1 MTDLVVV
8 WNGTGAAYQLRQS
21 WSTSIPESKVGE
33 VVTGSTVDGDVR
45 DPHARPVPRKHP
57 SYWLSGAVALVIAG
71 LVVYSL
77 ATNEKL
83 QWPVF
88 AQYLFS
94 APILQGLWVTIQL
107 SVVSQVIALV
117 IGCVL
122 ALLGESKNP
131 VFRAFVKGYVGFFR
145 GLPLLVL
152 LLICFN
158 AALFIPR
165 LGWGDF
171 SWDTNTLI
179 SGFTAAIIG
188 LSLHEGAFMV
198 EIIRAGFMSV
208 PPGQREAAQSLGMKR
223 GLTMRAIVIPQAI
236 RVIIPPTGNQFIS
249 LLKASSLVAVIGGG
263 DLLTRAQQI
272 YGSNFK
278 VIPLLLVVSFWYLAI
293 VTLATFGQ
301 HFLEKKYSLSAGP
314 QKKQTKPRLEEAS
327 A

>member
-1 MTDLVVV
+1 MTSST
-8 WNGTGAAYQLRQS
+8 TG
-21 WSTSIPESKVGE
+21 
-33 VVTGSTVDGDVR
+33 VDVD
-45 DPHARPVPRKHP
+45 DPNARPIPRKHP
-57 SYWLSGAVALVIAG
+57 SFWVSGAVALVIAMA
-71 LVVYSL
+71 LVYAF

-88 AQYLFS
+88 AQYIFS
-94 APILQGLWVTIQL
+94 EPIREGLWVTLQL
-107 SVVSQVIALV
+107 SVISQLIALF

-122 ALLGESKNP
+122 ALLGESRNP
-131 VFRAFVKGYVGFFR
+131 VFRTFVKGYVGFFR

-165 LGWGDF
+165 VGFGSF
-171 SWDTNTLI
+171 SWDTNALI
-179 SGFTAAIIG
+179 SGFTAAVIG

-208 PPGQREAAQSLGMKR
+208 PNGQREAAQSLGMKR
-223 GLTMRAIVIPQAI
+223 GLLMRVIVIPQAI

-278 VIPLLLVVSFWYLAI
+278 VIPLLLVVSCWYLVI
-293 VTLATFGQ
+293 VTLATIGQ
-301 HFLEKKYSLSAGP
+301 HFLEKRFSMSGGP
-314 QKKQTKPRLEEAS
+314 QKQTKPRLEEAS

>member
-1 MTDLVVV
+1 MTHV
-8 WNGTGAAYQLRQS
+8 THPAADV
-21 WSTSIPESKVGE
+21 E
-33 VVTGSTVDGDVR
+33 VR
-45 DPHARPVPRKHP
+45 DPFAKPRPRRHP
-57 SYWLSGAVALVIAG
+57 SYWISG
-71 LVVYSL
+71 LVAAVILGFLVYGFV
-77 ATNEKL
+77 TNEHL
-83 QWPVF
+83 EWDVVGD
-88 AQYLFS
+88 YLF
-94 APILQGLWVTIQL
+94 ADPIMEGLWMTIKLSLLSQL
-107 SVVSQVIALV
+107 IAVL
-117 IGCVL
+117 IGCLL
-122 ALLGESKNP
+122 ALLGESRNP
-131 VFRAFVKGYVGFFR
+131 VFRTFVKAYVGLFR

-165 LGWGDF
+165 VGFGGA

-179 SGFTAAIIG
+179 TGFTAAIIG

-208 PPGQREAAQSLGMKR
+208 PPGQREAAQVLGMKR
-223 GLTMRAIVIPQAI
+223 GLTMRTIVIPQAI

-278 VIPLLLVVSFWYLAI
+278 VIPLLMVVSFWYLTI
-293 VTLATFGQ
+293 VMLATLGQ

-314 QKKQTKPRLEEAS
+314 QRKFMKSRVGEAS
-327 A
+327 K

>member
-1 MTDLVVV
+1 MMCEHMKDGVPVIQP
-8 WNGTGAAYQLRQS
+8 AA
-21 WSTSIPESKVGE
+21 EAE
-33 VVTGSTVDGDVR
+33 VR
-45 DPHARPVPRKHP
+45 DPYAKPIPLKHP
-57 SYWLSGAVALVIAG
+57 SYWLSGVVALLLTAG
-71 LVVYSL
+71 LVYSL
-77 ATNEKL
+77 ATNENL
-83 QWPVF
+83 EWAVF

-94 APILQGLWVTIQL
+94 PPILQGLWVTVQL
-107 SVVSQVIALV
+107 SVISQILALI

-122 ALLGESKNP
+122 ALLGESRNP
-131 VFRAFVKGYVGFFR
+131 VFRGFVKAYVGFFR

-165 LGWGDF
+165 IGLGEF

-179 SGFTAAIIG
+179 TGFTAAIIG

-198 EIIRAGFMSV
+198 EVIRAGFLSV
-208 PPGQREAAQSLGMKR
+208 PPGQREAAQSIGMKS
-223 GLTMRAIVIPQAI
+223 GTTMRAVVIPQAI

-249 LLKASSLVAVIGGG
+249 LLKASALVAVIGGG
-263 DLLTRAQQI
+263 DLLTKAQQI

-278 VIPLLLVVSFWYLAI
+278 VMPLLLVASFWYLVL

-301 HFLEKKYSLSAGP
+301 HFLEKRYSLSRGP
-314 QKKQTKPRLEEAS
+314 QKKPVRARLEEAN